1 LRKRHNTVA
10 FLQSLY
16 LYVREDG
23 AEIHDRVFDPLL
35 GAIKRVP

>member
-1 LRKRHNTVA
+1 MA

-23 AEIHDRVFDPLL
+23 AETQDRVLEPLV
-35 GAIKRVP
+35 GAIKGMH